1 MGFKIPNNLTA
12 FVRKYFFKSKKFSN
26 KKIFFLDVNVAHE
39 EHVYC
44 APPPRYEI
52 QQQSSPEPVT
62 MLESAT
68 LLNIDEP
75 IIHEPY
81 CPIEFW
87 NISERAASALLNTNY
102 AMETAHFQIKVFKKN
117 F

>member
-1 MGFKIPNNLTA
+1 
-12 FVRKYFFKSKKFSN
+12 
-26 KKIFFLDVNVAHE
+26 
-39 EHVYC
+39 
-44 APPPRYEI
+44 
-52 QQQSSPEPVT
+52 

-102 AMETAHFQIKVFKKN
+102 AMETAHFQIKVFFKIFLGIFWEGN
-117 F
+117 PFFVEEEMSLSGIFLRAF

>member
-1 MGFKIPNNLTA
+1 
-12 FVRKYFFKSKKFSN
+12 
-26 KKIFFLDVNVAHE
+26 
-39 EHVYC
+39 
-44 APPPRYEI
+44 
-52 QQQSSPEPVT
+52 

-102 AMETAHFQIKVFKKN
+102 AMETAHFQIKVY
-117 F
+117 